1 MKQCYLSGGPYLLFL
16 DFVYE
21 IDGLQFLFFLFL
33 CSFVVF
39 NIPDIPHFVKTIFE
53 INPIFLAYLR
63 IVSIDCNYLYFPY
76 ILMLI
81 NKFKMY
87 IFRIFQKCYTE
98 TDAVFISV

>member
-39 NIPDIPHFVKTIFE
+39 NIPDTQHFVK
-53 INPIFLAYLR
+53 N
-63 IVSIDCNYLYFPY
+63 

>member
-39 NIPDIPHFVKTIFE
+39 NIPDMLHFVNAILKFILY
-53 INPIFLAYLR
+53 FLCIL
-63 IVSIDCNYLYFPY
+63 YLYLLIAIIHTFYAIKMRY
-76 ILMLI
+76 I
-81 NKFKMY
+81 
-87 IFRIFQKCYTE
+87 
-98 TDAVFISV
+98 VFIC

>member
-39 NIPDIPHFVKTIFE
+39 NIPDIQHFVKTILKF
-53 INPIFLAYLR
+53 ILYFLYIAYLTL
-63 IVSIDCNYLYFPY
+63 VSFFNVSTH
-76 ILMLI
+76 LI
-81 NKFKMY
+81 TPRKF
-87 IFRIFQKCYTE
+87 Q
-98 TDAVFISV
+98 VL

>member
-39 NIPDIPHFVKTIFE
+39 NIPDKQHFFKTILKF
-53 INPIFLAYLR
+53 I
-63 IVSIDCNYLYFPY
+63 LYFLY
-76 ILMLI
+76 ILFLYLLI
-81 NKFKMY
+81 V
-87 IFRIFQKCYTE
+87 II
-98 TDAVFISV
+98 